1 MSDMKN
7 RMMARAQRASD
18 QSLRRLQENAAARQ
32 SGQRDTTVWV
42 TLDQITADERIQVRV
57 GGLNRETVE
66 RYATVMAETGQY
78 EPFPPVVLF
87 REGETLWLSAGF
99 HRVAAV
105 MLADEQ
111 LSAAN
116 QEPIG
121 GVLAEVRPGG
131 FDDAYWFAIT
141 DNLTNGLQMTSAD
154 QKEALRRL
162 VGLDRPVPEASHYAA
177 LSNRQLAAIIGVT
190 HRTIGKWLDEFKAEA
205 AASGY
210 QYPDEMSRRTVRR
223 GDSVYEQDVS
233 GIQASN
239 RRRAEEQRQGEPA
252 DYDDDPNIP
261 DDTDYAWDGEIELAE
276 SDAWLDQQTERVAPP
291 AAHSVRGH
299 SDDHDSDLAAA
310 VAADI
315 QLRRAI
321 YTALDSLN
329 ALLAIRGIRSLY
341 ALPKDKLALLDL
353 DLRKLAEVVQFL
365 PDYLAEQRERLAVM
379 YQTRRPYDE
388 DEERQE

>member
-1 MSDMKN
+1 MSEMKK
-7 RMMARAQRASD
+7 RMMERAQRTSE

-32 SGQRDTTVWV
+32 SGQRDTAVWV

-111 LSAAN
+111 LIASD

-121 GVLAEVRPGG
+121 GALAEVRPGG

-141 DNLTNGLQMTSAD
+141 DNLANGLQMTSAD

-205 AASGY
+205 AATGY
-210 QYPDEMSRRTVRR
+210 QYPVDDRKRR
-223 GDSVYEQDVS
+223 GADGRVYDVT
-233 GIQASN
+233 GIQAAN
-239 RRRAEEQRQGEPA
+239 QQRAEEQRQSEPA
-252 DYDDDPNIP
+252 DYDDEPNIP
-261 DDTDYAWDGEIELAE
+261 DDTDYAWDDEDETDEQG
-276 SDAWLDQQTERVAPP
+276 DWLDQPAERAAPP
-291 AAHSVRGH
+291 APHSVRGH
-299 SDDHDSDLAAA
+299 SDDHDPDLAAA

-315 QLRRAI
+315 QLRRAV

-388 DEERQE
+388 DDGAQE

>member
-32 SGQRDTTVWV
+32 SGQRDATVWV
-42 TLDQITADERIQVRV
+42 TLDQITVDERIQVRV

-78 EPFPPVVLF
+78 DPFPPVVLF

-105 MLADEQ
+105 VLADEQ
-111 LSAAN
+111 LVAAGH
-116 QEPIG
+116 EPLG

-162 VGLDRPVPEASHYAA
+162 LGYDLDVPETTSYVTM
-177 LSNRQLAAIIGVT
+177 SDRQLAPIIGVSY
-190 HRTIGKWLDEFKAEA
+190 RTIGRWRHEFERETGGTNVPGEDKARIGA
-205 AASGY
+205 DGKIY
-210 QYPDEMSRRTVRR
+210 NVR
-223 GDSVYEQDVS
+223 
-233 GIQASN
+233 GIQAAN
-239 RRRAEEQRQGEPA
+239 QQRADEQRQSEPA
-252 DYDDDPNIP
+252 VYDDEADHF
-261 DDTDYAWDGEIELAE
+261 DHAEYAWDDEIEVDE
-276 SDAWLDQQTERVAPP
+276 PDTWLGQQTERATP
-291 AAHSVRGH
+291 AAGHSIRGH
-299 SDDHDSDLAAA
+299 SDEHDPELAAA

-315 QLRRAI
+315 QLRRAV

-353 DLRKLAEVVQFL
+353 DLRKLAEVAQFL

-388 DEERQE
+388 DDETE

>member
-42 TLDQITADERIQVRV
+42 TLDQITVDERIQVRV

-66 RYATVMAETGQY
+66 RYATIMAETGQY
-78 EPFPPVVLF
+78 DPFPPVVLF

-111 LSAAN
+111 LVAAGH
-116 QEPIG
+116 EPIG

-141 DNLTNGLQMTSAD
+141 DNLRHGLQMTSAD

-162 VGLDRPVPEASHYAA
+162 LGLDLPLPENGEFIEYAS
-177 LSNRQLAAIIGVT
+177 LSNRELAAIIGVT
-190 HRTIGKWLDEFKAEA
+190 HPTIAKWRKELEQNTGGKHFPPDRAVRIGKDGK
-205 AASGY
+205 
-210 QYPDEMSRRTVRR
+210 
-223 GDSVYEQDVS
+223 VYDVS
-233 GIQASN
+233 GIQAAN
-239 RRRAEEQRQGEPA
+239 QRRAEDQRQSKPAAYDEPDEFDNA
-252 DYDDDPNIP
+252 
-261 DDTDYAWDGEIELAE
+261 DYAWDDEIETDE
-276 SDAWLDQQTERVAPP
+276 SAAWLDQPAERATPP
-291 AAHSVRGH
+291 ATHSVRGH
-299 SDDHDSDLAAA
+299 SDDHDPELAAA
-310 VAADI
+310 VASDI
-315 QLRRAI
+315 QLRRAV

-353 DLRKLAEVVQFL
+353 DLRKLAEVAQFL

-388 DEERQE
+388 DDETQ

>member
-42 TLDQITADERIQVRV
+42 TLDQITVDERIQVRV

-78 EPFPPVVLF
+78 DPFPPVVLF

-105 MLADEQ
+105 VLADEQ
-111 LSAAN
+111 LVAAGH
-116 QEPIG
+116 EPLG

-162 VGLDRPVPEASHYAA
+162 VGLDRAVPEASHYAA

-205 AASGY
+205 ASTGY
-210 QYPDEMSRRTVRR
+210 QYPVETTRRIGKDGKVR
-223 GDSVYEQDVS
+223 DVS
-233 GIQASN
+233 NIQTAN
-239 RRRAEEQRQGEPA
+239 QRRAQDQRQSEPA
-252 DYDDDPNIP
+252 AYDEP
-261 DDTDYAWDGEIELAE
+261 DDFDNADYAWDDEIEVDE
-276 SDAWLDQQTERVAPP
+276 PNAWLGQQTERPTP
-291 AAHSVRGH
+291 AAEHSVRGH
-299 SDDHDSDLAAA
+299 SDDHDPELAAA

-315 QLRRAI
+315 QLRRAV

-353 DLRKLAEVVQFL
+353 DLRKLAEVAQFL

-388 DEERQE
+388 DDETEQ